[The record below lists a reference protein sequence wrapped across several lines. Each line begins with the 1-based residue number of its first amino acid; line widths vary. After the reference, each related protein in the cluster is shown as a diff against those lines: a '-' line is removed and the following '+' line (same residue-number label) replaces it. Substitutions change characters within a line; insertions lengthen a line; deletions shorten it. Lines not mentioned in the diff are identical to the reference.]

1 MTEKIQLDDIVSR
14 VEVPAGVDQITAVI
28 ADTDPSVLNKAI
40 LESLDNYHESSGLGT
55 IDNRVYGVQYAANIH
70 HARKTLSRPMRR
82 AATIIC
88 SVTMGGSMYLGI
100 QEMRDVQQLARYNV
114 PQEVAARDSGI
125 SDETIDRA
133 SIFFGTLGLFS
144 GILAGRMFGGMVEET
159 EARRRARRQIE
170 KAQQE
175 TR

>member
-28 ADTDPSVLNKAI
+28 AETDPSELNKAI
-40 LESLDNYHESSGLGT
+40 LESLDNYHESMGFGT
-55 IDNRVYGVQYAANIH
+55 TDNRLYGVQYAANIH
-70 HARKTLSRPMRR
+70 HARKTLSRPMKR
-82 AATIIC
+82 AATILC
-88 SVTMGGSMYLGI
+88 SAAMGGSLYLGI
-100 QEMRDVQQLARYNV
+100 QEMRDVQQLARYNA
-114 PQEVAARDSGI
+114 PQELAAKDPGI

-144 GILAGRMFGGMVEET
+144 GILAGKMFGAMAEES

-170 KAQQE
+170 KAQRKQH
-175 TR
+175 